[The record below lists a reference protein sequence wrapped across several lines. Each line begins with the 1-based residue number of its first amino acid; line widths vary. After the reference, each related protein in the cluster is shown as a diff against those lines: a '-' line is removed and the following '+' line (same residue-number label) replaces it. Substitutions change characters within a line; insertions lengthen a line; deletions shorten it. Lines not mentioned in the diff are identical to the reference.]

1 MIIINIKE
9 YENLFESIYMRDIIN
24 ELGNLEKIISL
35 ANSKTKDYSL
45 NKDQFYFSKDVI
57 YLENINNKLFGVVE
71 ENDLQNLYLSYMTL
85 NNNFEKEPLHSLI
98 DLGVSNKYEFDIEVN
113 NDNLKLIPYVIHYK
127 GKEKS
132 KLTRMESDN
141 KIIDFTGDDKCRL
154 TFKIIGH
161 GNFEIESI
169 RITPKG

>member
-1 MIIINIKE
+1 MK
-9 YENLFESIYMRDIIN
+9 DIIG
-24 ELGNLEKIISL
+24 ELDNLEKKINL
-35 ANSKTKDYSL
+35 AKFKTKDYSL

-57 YLENINNKLFGVVE
+57 SLKNINNNLVGAVE
-71 ENDLQNLYLSYMTL
+71 ENDFQNLYLSYITL
-85 NNNFEKEPLHSLI
+85 NNNFENEPLHSLI
-98 DLGVSNKYEFDIEVN
+98 DLEEFNKYEFDIVVN
-113 NDNLKLIPYVIHYK
+113 NDNLKLIPYIIHYK
-127 GKEKS
+127 EKTKS
-132 KLTRMESDN
+132 KLTRIESDN